1 MATLLYWPILDV
13 DVESLPDPSSTQMA
27 NQNDHLYYEL
37 EQLIKDLTV
46 IQQRRLY
53 MKYYLE
59 MSNVEIAEVEQVSY
73 SAVRKSIDQS
83 IIYIRRKMH
92 KFIHWF
98 VPYFYLRRNSIMSLS
113 RERRIIK
120 YGKTSWKRNYDR
132 KRIR

>member
-1 MATLLYWPILDV
+1 MATLLYWPIVDV
-13 DVESLPDPSSTQMA
+13 DVESLPDPASTLMA
-27 NQNDHLYYEL
+27 NKREYLYYEL
-37 EQLIKDLTV
+37 ELLMKDLTA

-83 IIYIRRKMH
+83 IRYIRRKMY

-98 VPYFYLRRNSIMSLS
+98 VPYSYLRRNSIMSLS
-113 RERRIIK
+113 RKRRITK
-120 YGKTSWKRNYDR
+120 YGKTYWKRNYDS
-132 KRIR
+132 KRIC

>member
-1 MATLLYWPILDV
+1 MVTLLYWPIVDV

-59 MSNVEIAEVEQVSY
+59 MLNVEIAEVEQVSY
-73 SAVRKSIDQS
+73 SAIRKSIDQS
-83 IIYIRRKMH
+83 IRYIRRKMY
-92 KFIHWF
+92 KFIH
-98 VPYFYLRRNSIMSLS
+98 
-113 RERRIIK
+113 
-120 YGKTSWKRNYDR
+120 
-132 KRIR
+132 

>member
-1 MATLLYWPILDV
+1 MATLLYWPIADV
-13 DVESLPDPSSTQMA
+13 DVESLPDPASTLMA
-27 NQNDHLYYEL
+27 NKREHLYYEL
-37 EQLIKDLTV
+37 EQVTKDLTA

-83 IIYIRRKMH
+83 IRYIRRKMY

-98 VPYFYLRRNSIMSLS
+98 VPYSYLRKNSIMSLS
-113 RERRIIK
+113 RKRRITK
-120 YGKTSWKRNYDR
+120 YGKAYWKRNYDR
-132 KRIR
+132 QRIC

>member
-1 MATLLYWPILDV
+1 MAKLLYWPIVDA
-13 DVESLPDPSSTQMA
+13 DVESLADPSSTLMA
-27 NQNDHLYYEL
+27 KQRNQLYYEL
-37 EQLIKDLTV
+37 EQVTKDLTA

-83 IIYIRRKMH
+83 IRYIRRKMY

-113 RERRIIK
+113 RKRRITK
-120 YGKTSWKRNYDR
+120 YGKTCWKRNYDS